1 VNHKTN
7 ILQYQSKTLPQ
18 TELKFLQ
25 QDQQTFELNFGNA
38 SIKIT
43 KDGYIQIKNSKANI
57 ELRANGTININ
68 GQEINQQGIDIHLN
82 SHRHIHL
89 NTPKIT

>member
-1 VNHKTN
+1 MKTN
-7 ILQYQSKTLPQ
+7 VLKYQTKALQQ

-25 QDQQTFELNFGNA
+25 QDQHTFELNFGTA

-43 KDGYIQIKNSKANI
+43 KDGYIQIKNSNANI
-57 ELRANGTININ
+57 ELRPDGKININ
-68 GQEINQQGIDIHLN
+68 GQEINQQAIDIHLN

-89 NTPKIT
+89 NTPKN